1 MTLTPY
7 NAGWIEVI
15 CGSMFSGKTEELIRR
30 LRRAEIAQLSV
41 VIFKPKVDNRFSKNF
56 IVSHNKT
63 KMKSIIIEN
72 VENIISQSKKYD
84 VIGID
89 EAQFFDKTIVTISKE
104 LAKNNKRV
112 IIAGLDSDY
121 QGLPFGPMPDLMCE
135 AEYVDK
141 LRAICIQCGNPAS
154 YSQRISSDLGK
165 VVLGELDKYEARC
178 RNCFK
183 EPKIN

>member
-30 LRRAEIAQLSV
+30 LRRAEIAQLPV

-72 VENIISQSKKYD
+72 VENIISQSKEYD
-84 VIGID
+84 VIGVSPPIPNS
-89 EAQFFDKTIVTISKE
+89 KVTEEDPCSPGQS
-104 LAKNNKRV
+104 AYTV
-112 IIAGLDSDY
+112 
-121 QGLPFGPMPDLMCE
+121 
-135 AEYVDK
+135 
-141 LRAICIQCGNPAS
+141 
-154 YSQRISSDLGK
+154 
-165 VVLGELDKYEARC
+165 
-178 RNCFK
+178 
-183 EPKIN
+183 